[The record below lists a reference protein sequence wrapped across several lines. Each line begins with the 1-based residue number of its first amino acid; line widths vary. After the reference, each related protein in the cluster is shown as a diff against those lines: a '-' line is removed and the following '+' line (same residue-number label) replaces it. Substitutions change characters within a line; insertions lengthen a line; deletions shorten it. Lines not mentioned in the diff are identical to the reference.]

1 MTIQITLAKDNP
13 YTFKVRPVI
22 DHLLAIL
29 KEIYSPGQEITLDE
43 QICPFRG
50 RIGFRVYVKG
60 KPHKYGLKLWM
71 ICDAVTGLPLTFEI
85 YTGKNQDNAAANTVE
100 NLVQRV
106 AAGFEGRGTF
116 SYIIYGQVL
125 LCTRNC

>member
-71 ICDAVTGLPLTFEI
+71 ICDAVTGFPLTFEI

-100 NLVQRV
+100 NLVRSTSS
-106 AAGFEGRGTF
+106 RW
-116 SYIIYGQVL
+116 I
-125 LCTRNC
+125 